1 MKKIILITSLVLVQS
16 IVYAGQTDGDFD
28 TTPPSKLER
37 IQNQIDK
44 YTKVISELPQELK
57 NKINNFNRIKGLG
70 NNIQQVLVT
79 YVTATDEC
87 LNGAHSAIGQEACG
101 EFSNL
106 DLGSEIKEKKEKV
119 LAMITEAQRELM
131 DVKAKQKDIP
141 LIEKLLTSLKV
152 TKSMMMQ

>member
-16 IVYAGQTDGDFD
+16 IVYAGEIDGDSD

-70 NNIQQVLVT
+70 NTIQQVLVT

-87 LNGAHSAIGQEACG
+87 LNGTHSAIGQEACG

-119 LAMITEAQRELM
+119 IAMITEAQRELIE
-131 DVKAKQKDIP
+131 VKAKQKDIP
-141 LIEKLLTSLKV
+141 LIEKLLKSLKV